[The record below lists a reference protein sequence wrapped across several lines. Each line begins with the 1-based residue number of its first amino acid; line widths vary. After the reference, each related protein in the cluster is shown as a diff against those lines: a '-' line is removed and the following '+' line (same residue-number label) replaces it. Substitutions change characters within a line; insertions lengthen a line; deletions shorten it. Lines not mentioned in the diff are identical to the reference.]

1 MLSYYW
7 SSFCYVFVEFFLYP
21 WHGISNIWFLFVDPV
36 NLLKLVG
43 E

>member
-1 MLSYYW
+1 M
-7 SSFCYVFVEFFLYP
+7 FVLNFVYQ
-21 WHGISNIWFLFVDPV
+21 WHGISNVWFLYVDPV